1 MNSKIKFEK
10 FINIQNNIK
19 ITNSTKLTKQ
29 Y

>member
-19 ITNSTKLTKQ
+19 ITNSTKLTEQ